1 MTFSETADYVTVI
14 IASLLLILYLGFFA
28 WVLAKIA

>member
-1 MTFSETADYVTVI
+1 MTFSDRGDIITVI
-14 IASLLLILYLGFFA
+14 IASLLLLLYLGFFA